1 MKCTIIIFTL
11 FLIVACLLFP
21 SLLLSSEEQF
31 GRSSEL
37 SNFKHNENLIK
48 VFSTLIEKN
57 PSDYHAY
64 NKRGVI
70 WFYNG
75 DYDKAIFDYSRALI
89 ENLNYAEAYCNRGV
103 AWFFKGNF
111 DQAID
116 DFTAAINIK
125 PGYFEAYCFR
135 GDAWYKKV
143 KFDLAISDYNTALEI
158 FSQYAR
164 AYNNRGFIW
173 FRKGEYGL
181 AISDYS
187 SALEI
192 NPDYAEACSNLSWLL
207 STCAEEQYRNGEKAV
222 KLAERAVEINSSET
236 FLDIL
241 AAALAEKGKF
251 KEAVS
256 IQEKAINLYKKAGG
270 KAKLAQYRKRLNS
283 YKNNKPWRQYF
294 IIRIEKKYE
303 GKKIEVKPVQV
314 IEQNESKQVIRR
326 KSHSNLQSTYPY
338 TIQVS
343 SYQKKEKSNSKAI
356 ELRKSG
362 DIAFTSYAHIPGK
375 GDWYRIFVGFY
386 KSLSEAK
393 KAGAALKKRNFL
405 YANVIKMPY
414 AVQTGCFDSD
424 RELKKIEADLMVKGY
439 IPYIAPDRHDNSKSR
454 LLIGAFETEE
464 KAEVVAQRLKE
475 KGFNAKIVRR

>member
-1 MKCTIIIFTL
+1 MKCTVILYF
-11 FLIVACLLFP
+11 IVVYLLFP
-21 SLLLSSEEQF
+21 SLLLSSEEHF

-37 SNFKHNENLIK
+37 SKFKPNQNLIK
-48 VFSTLIEKN
+48 VFSTLIKKN
-57 PSDYHAY
+57 PSDYQAY
-64 NKRGVI
+64 NKRGVV

-75 DYDKAIFDYSRALI
+75 DYDKAIFDYTRALS

-111 DQAID
+111 DQAIY

-125 PGYFEAYCFR
+125 PRYFEAYCFR
-135 GDAWYKKV
+135 GDAWYKKEN
-143 KFDLAISDYNTALEI
+143 FDLAISDYNTALEI
-158 FSQYAR
+158 FPQYAR

-187 SALEI
+187 SALKI
-192 NPDYAEACSNLSWLL
+192 NPDYAVACSNLSWLL

-222 KLAERAVEINSSET
+222 KLAERAVEINSRET
-236 FLDIL
+236 FIDTL

-251 KEAVS
+251 NEAVS
-256 IQEKAINLYKKAGG
+256 IQEKAIDLYKKAGG
-270 KAKLAQYRKRLNS
+270 KVKLAQYRERLNS

-294 IIRIEKKYE
+294 IIRKVIKYKE
-303 GKKIEVKPVQV
+303 KKIEVKSAQV
-314 IEQNESKQVIRR
+314 IEQNESKQVILR
-326 KSHSNLQSTYPY
+326 KPHSNLHSTYPY
-338 TIQVS
+338 TIQIS
-343 SYQKKEKSNSKAI
+343 SYREKEKSNRKAI

-362 DIAFTSYAHIPGK
+362 DMAFTSYAHIPGK
-375 GDWYRIFVGFY
+375 GDWHRIFIGFY
-386 KSLSEAK
+386 KSLSEAE

-405 YANVIKMPY
+405 YADVRKMPY
-414 AVQTGCFDSD
+414 AVQAGSFDSD
-424 RELKKIEADLMVKGY
+424 QELKKIEADLMAKGY
-439 IPYIAPDRHDNSKSR
+439 IPHITPDRNDNSKSR
-454 LLIGAFETEE
+454 LLIGAFKTEE

>member
-1 MKCTIIIFTL
+1 
-11 FLIVACLLFP
+11 
-21 SLLLSSEEQF
+21 LSSEEQF

-57 PSDYHAY
+57 PLDYHAY
-64 NKRGVI
+64 NKRGVV

-75 DYDKAIFDYSRALI
+75 DYDKAISDYSRALI
-89 ENLNYAEAYCNRGV
+89 GNLNYAEAYCNRGI

-111 DQAID
+111 DRAID
-116 DFTAAINIK
+116 DFTAAIKIK
-125 PGYFEAYCFR
+125 PRYFEAYCFR

-158 FSQYAR
+158 FPQYAR
-164 AYNNRGFIW
+164 AYNNRGYIW

-192 NPDYAEACSNLSWLL
+192 NPDYAEVYSNLSWLL
-207 STCAEEQYRNGEKAV
+207 STCEKEQYRNGEKAV

-236 FLDIL
+236 FLDTL

-251 KEAVS
+251 KKAVS
-256 IQEKAINLYKKAGG
+256 NQKRAINLYKKAGG
-270 KAKLAQYRKRLNS
+270 KVKLAQYRERLNS

-294 IIRIEKKYE
+294 IVRKEKKYD
-303 GKKIEVKPVQV
+303 
-314 IEQNESKQVIRR
+314 
-326 KSHSNLQSTYPY
+326 SNLQSTYPY

-343 SYQKKEKSNSKAI
+343 SYPKKEKSNSKVVG
-356 ELRKSG
+356 LRKSG

-375 GDWYRIFVGFY
+375 GDRYPIFVGFY

-393 KAGAALKKRNFL
+393 KAGAALKKRNFF
-405 YANVIKMPY
+405 YANVTKMPY
-414 AVQTGCFDSD
+414 AVQAGCFDSD
-424 RELKKIEADLMVKGY
+424 QELKKIEADLMAKGY
-439 IPYIAPDRHDNSKSR
+439 IPYIVPDRHDNSKSR

>member
-1 MKCTIIIFTL
+1 MKCNIIIFTL
-11 FLIVACLLFP
+11 FLIVVCLLFP

-37 SNFKHNENLIK
+37 SNFNRNENPIK

-64 NKRGVI
+64 NKRGVV

-103 AWFFKGNF
+103 TWFFKGNF

-125 PGYFEAYCFR
+125 PRYFEAYCFR

-158 FSQYAR
+158 FPQYAR

-173 FRKGEYGL
+173 FRKVEYGL

-236 FLDIL
+236 FLDTL

-256 IQEKAINLYKKAGG
+256 NQKKAINLYNE
-270 KAKLAQYRKRLNS
+270 KL
-283 YKNNKPWRQYF
+283 
-294 IIRIEKKYE
+294 
-303 GKKIEVKPVQV
+303 V
-314 IEQNESKQVIRR
+314 SK
-326 KSHSNLQSTYPY
+326 L
-338 TIQVS
+338 
-343 SYQKKEKSNSKAI
+343 
-356 ELRKSG
+356 EL
-362 DIAFTSYAHIPGK
+362 
-375 GDWYRIFVGFY
+375 
-386 KSLSEAK
+386 
-393 KAGAALKKRNFL
+393 
-405 YANVIKMPY
+405 
-414 AVQTGCFDSD
+414 
-424 RELKKIEADLMVKGY
+424 
-439 IPYIAPDRHDNSKSR
+439 
-454 LLIGAFETEE
+454 
-464 KAEVVAQRLKE
+464 
-475 KGFNAKIVRR
+475 